1 MLQQDSPKKFW
12 AHAKSLATSVRR
24 SAGPSRCFG
33 KTHRRN
39 PGPIQNHWPLLW
51 RDQWAHS
58 GGSAGL
64 TEEILGPYK
73 IIGHFCEDTEE
84 INGPIWMLWQWLWAD
99 QVLSTPLLRW
109 AHSELLATLFGNRC
123 GPILKYRH
131 LCFGGPI
138 QDY

>member
-1 MLQQDSPKKFW
+1 MLRQDSPKKFW
-12 AHAKSLATSVRR
+12 AHAKSSTTSTEILM
-24 SAGPSRCFG
+24 GPSRCFG

-39 PGPIQNHWPLLW
+39 PEPIHNHRPLLW

-64 TEEILGPYK
+64 TKEILGPYK
-73 IIGHFCEDTEE
+73 IISHFCEE
-84 INGPIWMLWQWLWAD
+84 INGPIWMLRQWLWAD
-99 QVLSTPLLRW
+99 AVLSTPVLQW
-109 AHSELLATLFGNRC
+109 AHSELSATLFGNGC
-123 GPILKYRH
+123 GPIQKYRH

>member
-1 MLQQDSPKKFW
+1 MQPEPV
-12 AHAKSLATSVRR
+12 VRSYVVR
-24 SAGPSRCFG
+24 SGWVPVFFRSIQLDLKTLFG

-39 PGPIQNHWPLLW
+39 SGPIRNHRPLLW

-58 GGSAGL
+58 DASAGL

-73 IIGHFCEDTEE
+73 IISHFCEE
-84 INGPIWMLWQWLWAD
+84 INVPIWMLRQWLWAD
-99 QVLSTPLLRW
+99 AVLSTPLLRW
-109 AHSELLATLFGNRC
+109 AHSELSATLFGNGC
-123 GPILKYRH
+123 GPIQKYQH